1 MLGQAA
7 RDAAEQ
13 PPVGAP
19 VDPALARLLQV
30 GLRAHVQIVTRRGPA
45 SHRGSP
51 RAPPLALTAAG
62 SGWISGC
69 IPMVSSRLAQQ
80 DDRMTTKPTPEPAAE
95 DQTPDEP
102 REAPAP
108 GGGASPPPS
117 PADDLP
123 SSAASP
129 TAASP
134 SATSATASPTSR
146 PDGDAPPPPESP
158 GGPTPPPPPA
168 GGDPPRPES
177 PGGGSTPPRPSGDSP
192 RAGSPPPRPSG
203 DAPPPP
209 GTPPPPPGAPPGA
222 PPPGTPPAPGT
233 PPPGAMPPP
242 GAPSGPP
249 GPPPPGTRDLRQ
261 LRRSTTDRKLAGV
274 AGGLGRLLDVD
285 PLIFRVLFVVFTPFG
300 GVGLLL
306 YGILWLLVP
315 EDNEPDSE
323 AQKLVQGRNSNQAIV
338 AISAIITGFVLFIA
352 VAVHRWDV
360 ALWLFAIGLVV
371 YLVAKD
377 RDSTRAWRGATS
389 PTSTPPPGSPGPAAP
404 APPPP
409 PGPAPYRSYAPGPY
423 PPGSYPPGSYPSGPP
438 AAGSPYQASGGYRP
452 GGTATIPTAPSD
464 IPPGGTGRWG
474 YRPPPQ
480 PPVPPKPAEPR
491 SILPWLTLSAAALAA
506 GVLVAVDAADW
517 QDVPARVVLAVAL
530 IIIGVGLVIGTWFG
544 RARGLITVG
553 LIVAFALF
561 VASLRVPLG
570 GGIGEVLYQ
579 PRTAAEAEREHQ
591 LGIGKMILD
600 LRQLDPGGRA
610 VGVTASLGIGQTV
623 VCLPTNVATEAKADV
638 GVGSVSVHAD
648 NLHRDGDYVSFQ
660 PTGPSVRDG
669 LIELNVKQ
677 GVGDILFTEGA
688 DCEASSG

>member
-1 MLGQAA
+1 
-7 RDAAEQ
+7 
-13 PPVGAP
+13 
-19 VDPALARLLQV
+19 
-30 GLRAHVQIVTRRGPA
+30 
-45 SHRGSP
+45 
-51 RAPPLALTAAG
+51 
-62 SGWISGC
+62 
-69 IPMVSSRLAQQ
+69 
-80 DDRMTTKPTPEPAAE
+80 
-95 DQTPDEP
+95 
-102 REAPAP
+102 
-108 GGGASPPPS
+108 
-117 PADDLP
+117 
-123 SSAASP
+123 
-129 TAASP
+129 
-134 SATSATASPTSR
+134 
-146 PDGDAPPPPESP
+146 
-158 GGPTPPPPPA
+158 
-168 GGDPPRPES
+168 
-177 PGGGSTPPRPSGDSP
+177 
-192 RAGSPPPRPSG
+192 
-203 DAPPPP
+203 
-209 GTPPPPPGAPPGA
+209 
-222 PPPGTPPAPGT
+222 
-233 PPPGAMPPP
+233 
-242 GAPSGPP
+242 
-249 GPPPPGTRDLRQ
+249 
-261 LRRSTTDRKLAGV
+261 V

-285 PLIFRVLFVVFTPFG
+285 PLIFRVLFVVFTPFLG
-300 GVGLLL
+300 IGLLA
-306 YGILWLLVP
+306 YGILWLVVP
-315 EDNEPDSE
+315 EDGEQSSE
-323 AQKLVQGRNSNQAIV
+323 AQKLVQGRTSNQAV
-338 AISAIITGFVLFIA
+338 AAISATITGFVLLVAF
-352 VAVHRWDV
+352 AVHRWDV

-377 RDSTRAWRGATS
+377 RDGGRAWRRATS
-389 PTSTPPPGSPGPAAP
+389 PTATPPSGTPGATGPGSQARPGPAPTAPYPPGSYPYGSYPPGPAAP
-404 APPPP
+404 APPP
-409 PGPAPYRSYAPGPY
+409 YQ
-423 PPGSYPPGSYPSGPP
+423 PSG
-438 AAGSPYQASGGYRP
+438 SGYRP
-452 GGTATIPTAPSD
+452 GGTATIPTAVGD
-464 IPPGGTGRWG
+464 YPPGGTGRWG
-474 YRPPPQ
+474 YGPPPR

-491 SILPWLTLSAAALAA
+491 SILPWLTLSAALLAA